1 MVGARHRRSA
11 HVLSVMTAVAIAFGL
26 PSIGGMA
33 RAQSTAAPPPAASS
47 IATFVTEA
55 ARRFG
60 LPEHWIYAVMRV
72 ESAGDRRAVSSA
84 GAMGLMQIMPATW
97 ATLRARYGLGDDA
110 FDPREN
116 IMAGAAY
123 LREMHDRYGSPGF
136 LAAYNAGPGRY
147 DEHLSRGRPLPSET
161 VAYLAKLAS
170 IVGGDAT
177 PQHVA
182 AAAPDPL
189 AWTRAALFAVRS
201 TVIAAPAAGSSETEP
216 TTVKSDAPA
225 APETTVIP
233 TVEGPAEGLFVARS
247 GQLPR

>member
-1 MVGARHRRSA
+1 MLGARHRQSVR
-11 HVLSVMTAVAIAFGL
+11 VLSVMTAAAIAFGL
-26 PSIGGMA
+26 PPIGGMA
-33 RAQSTAAPPPAASS
+33 RAQLAVAPPSAAPS

-97 ATLRARYGLGDDA
+97 ASLRARYGLGDDA
-110 FDPREN
+110 FDPRDN
-116 IMAGAAY
+116 IMAGTAY

-147 DEHLSRGRPLPSET
+147 DEHLKRGRPLRSET
-161 VAYLAKLAS
+161 VAYLAKLAP

-177 PQHVA
+177 SQHVA

-189 AWTRAALFAVRS
+189 AWTRSALFAVRS
-201 TVIAAPAAGSSETEP
+201 TVIATVTVEPSDAEP

-233 TVEGPAEGLFVARS
+233 AVGAPAEGLFVARS